1 VSTVSVRSDRLVAL
15 LASAGVDVLLVTDL
29 TNVRYLTG
37 YTGSNGIALIGP
49 DTRTF
54 VTDFRYLEQAAAEV
68 DPAFDRRRSAQQLI
82 EGVEDAL
89 PQTELCLG
97 FEAAHMTVSE
107 HLQLRER
114 LPARVELVGMSG
126 LVEELRAVKQP
137 EEVAA
142 IRAAT
147 ALADEAFGELVAG
160 GLAGR
165 NERELATAL
174 EFAMRRRGA
183 VGPSFEP
190 IVAGGANGALPHG
203 RPRDEA
209 LRKNE
214 LVVIDWGAK
223 LDGYC
228 SDCTRTLAT
237 GRLDAE
243 SVDVYELVLDAQL
256 AAVDDV
262 RPGAV
267 GRDVDGVARAA
278 IEAAGHGEQFGHGL
292 GHGVGL
298 DVHEAP
304 RLAQPSEAVLAEG
317 NVVTVEPG
325 VYIPGRFGVRIE
337 DLVVVTGDGRDIL
350 TSISKELTVVD

>member
-1 VSTVSVRSDRLVAL
+1 VSARADRLVEL
-15 LASAGVDVLLVTDL
+15 LPRAEVDVLLVSNL

-37 YTGSNGIALIGP
+37 YTGSNGIALLGP

-54 VTDFRYLEQAAAEV
+54 LTDFRYLEQAAAEV

-82 EGVEDAL
+82 EGVEDAV
-89 PQTELCLG
+89 PQTPLRLG

-107 HLQLRER
+107 HARLREL
-114 LPARVELVGMSG
+114 LPARIELVGTGG
-126 LVEELRAVKQP
+126 LVEELRAIKQP

-142 IRAAT
+142 IRAAS
-147 ALADEAFGELVAG
+147 ALADQAFGELVAG

-174 EFAMRRRGA
+174 EFAMRRLGA
-183 VGPSFEP
+183 QGPSFEP

-203 RPRDEA
+203 RPRDETV
-209 LRKNE
+209 RRGE

-237 GRLDAE
+237 GAVSAE
-243 SVDVYELVLDAQL
+243 AVDIYELVLDAQL

-267 GRDVDGVARAA
+267 GADVDGVARAA
-278 IEAAGHGEQFGHGL
+278 IEAAGYGGQFGHGL

-298 DVHEAP
+298 DIHEAP
-304 RLAQPSEAVLAEG
+304 RLAMPSEDVLIQG

-337 DLVVVTGDGRDIL
+337 DLVVVTADGREIL
-350 TSISKELTVVD
+350 TSIPKDLTVVD